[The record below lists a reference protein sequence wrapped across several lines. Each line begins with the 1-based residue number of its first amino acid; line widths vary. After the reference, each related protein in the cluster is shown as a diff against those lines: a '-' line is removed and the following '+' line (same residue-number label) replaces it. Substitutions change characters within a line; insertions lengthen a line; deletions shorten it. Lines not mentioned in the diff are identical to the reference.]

1 VTLGIDAFGRVLVVG
16 YAYRKTNAIRIICA
30 RQADPSERKQY
41 AS

>member
-1 VTLGIDAFGRVLVVG
+1 MDAFGRVLVMG
-16 YAYRKTNAIRIICA
+16 YAYRKTDTTRIISA